1 MDPNEPTTP
10 EHSRPIAEQVAER
23 GLPMSDLLGK
33 TVEEVRE
40 LGFEVSRRVPPGSVL
55 GEEGPAS
62 ENVGLEATGRRTGYI
77 WRGFTSNVGPV
88 QSETTAPTTD
98 RPRLRLVP
106 RPNGIAPAPDT
117 RDEPLRVRFYPY
129 PEKR

>member
-1 MDPNEPTTP
+1 MDPNEPP

-23 GLPMSDLLGK
+23 GLRMSDLLGR

-55 GEEGPAS
+55 QEEGLAS
-62 ENVGLEATGRRTGYI
+62 EDVGLEATGRRTGYI
-77 WRGFTSNVGPV
+77 WRGFAANVGPV
-88 QSETTAPTTD
+88 RPETTAPTTD

-106 RPNGIAPAPDT
+106 RPNSIAAAPDT

-129 PEKR
+129 PGRR